1 VGHDVVVSSTDSAA
15 DPGAPADLIVVLG
28 EDAPV
33 SAGGHAVRAAALA
46 LGVRAER
53 ATRLEALVDQ
63 LAIEAR
69 SRESV
74 AGDADIRILLRHDG
88 HGLHVEVRDRRLPLG
103 PGEARRA
110 DSRRL
115 VAMGFAD
122 RIHVES
128 LGADGNIAVC
138 TVALDEHDLV
148 EHDDAVLDEAAPRVS
163 DEVAASVVVRKMEPA
178 DALGVARCV
187 YRCYGY
193 SYLDPMMYRP
203 RQMRR
208 ALESGVMRS
217 LVAVAGDE
225 VVGHIAMTYEHVGDP
240 VPEGGKLVV
249 DPRFRGRHL
258 AEQLGRARLDWARE
272 LGLPGLWAE
281 CVTNHVFSQREVVS
295 LGAVETGFL
304 VGAQPAS
311 VQMQAVAN
319 AVEGRHSLMAVYLPV
334 SDPGGSVL
342 HVPGVHAP
350 LMTRVRDRLGIERE
364 VESEVRPATGRT
376 VARLTV
382 NAAIGLAEIRVERVG
397 ADLVDHLADQLDD
410 LSTFDLAVVHVDL
423 PLADPATGWAAT
435 SVERLGWSFGAWLP
449 CFSPGGD
456 VLRLQRLAGRP
467 VDMVHVVCA
476 RPEGEE
482 VRDHVLSE
490 WHRVAR
496 GHDAGD

>member
-1 VGHDVVVSSTDSAA
+1 VTDSEQSADQRGPA
-15 DPGAPADLIVVLG
+15 DPLGPVDLLVVLG
-28 EDAPV
+28 EHAPV
-33 SAGGHAVRAAALA
+33 SAGGHAVRATALA
-46 LGVRAER
+46 FGLSPDR
-53 ATRLEALVDQ
+53 ATRLEALAEQ
-63 LAIEAR
+63 LAVEAR
-69 SRESV
+69 SREAV
-74 AGDADIRILLRHDG
+74 AGDADVRFLVRHDG

-122 RIHVES
+122 RIRVES
-128 LGADGNIAVC
+128 LGAEGNIAVC
-138 TVALDEHDLV
+138 SVDLDEHDLV
-148 EHDDAVLDEAAPRVS
+148 EHDEAVLDASAPRVS
-163 DEVAASVVVRKMEPA
+163 DDVAASVVVRRMEST

-193 SYLDPMMYRP
+193 SYLDTMMYRP

-249 DPRFRGRHL
+249 DPRFRGHHL

-281 CVTNHVFSQREVVS
+281 CVTNHVFSQREVIS

-319 AVEGRHSLMAVYLPV
+319 AVEGRHSLIAVYLPV
-334 SDPGGSVL
+334 ADPGGSVL
-342 HVPGVHAP
+342 HVPDVHAP

-364 VESEVRPATGRT
+364 IETEVRPATGRT
-376 VARLTV
+376 VARLSV

-410 LSTFDLAVVHVDL
+410 LSTFDLAVVHLDL

-435 SVERLGWSFGAWLP
+435 AVERLGWSFGAWLP
-449 CFSPGGD
+449 CISPGGD

-467 VDMVHVVCA
+467 VDRVHVVCA

-490 WHRVAR
+490 WHRVAH
-496 GHDAGD
+496 GHDVGD